1 MINLG
6 GNWDEVHWPDNWTA
20 TTVDGKRSAQ
30 FEETLLYVCHIS
42 RAPASIDRSSGSRK
56 RVLKFLQQGSHG
68 ICSDITCSDDNRLL
82 HYFGRASTWLLYRFF
97 VCSDPRAGEL
107 LLQHHVQWAKAEL
120 SCEVCHGCGAGCKA
134 LRRKGTGIH
143 GTNGSSD
150 KSSLNTLAL

>member
-56 RVLKFLQQGSHG
+56 RELKFLQQGSHG
-68 ICSDITCSDDNRLL
+68 ICSDITCSDDNRASTLS
-82 HYFGRASTWLLYRFF
+82 STWLLYRFF
-97 VCSDPRAGEL
+97 
-107 LLQHHVQWAKAEL
+107 
-120 SCEVCHGCGAGCKA
+120 
-134 LRRKGTGIH
+134 LRRRYVVIRTTCMGQGR
-143 GTNGSSD
+143 
-150 KSSLNTLAL
+150 AVV

>member
-30 FEETLLYVCHIS
+30 FEETLLYVCQIS
-42 RAPASIDRSSGSRK
+42 KAHASIDRSSGSRK

-82 HYFGRASTWLLYRFF
+82 LYFGRASTWLLYRLFF
-97 VCSDPRAGEL
+97 VTSYVAILGQVSFYYSTTCMGQSVIDVEPGARRQGEKGPRHMGRPI
-107 LLQHHVQWAKAEL
+107 
-120 SCEVCHGCGAGCKA
+120 SP
-134 LRRKGTGIH
+134 R
-143 GTNGSSD
+143 
-150 KSSLNTLAL
+150 